1 MKTLSRGLSLLAL
14 VAWGGL
20 MLYFYY
26 SGRLNSYL
34 IPSYRPLVAVS
45 GFVMLGIAASL
56 AYTLSQGARWQMA
69 GGLIA
74 DDAADELAS
83 PGRVRTMQCLAFG
96 LLVLPIWS
104 ATGVSKDG
112 FSASAV
118 RNRGI
123 VEDAS
128 RLPGRPS
135 AALVASTAPAAATAS
150 AVYEPPLPGATPIP
164 ADAASG
170 AGANAAVDASQ
181 YMKTTPDGH
190 VLAEVTDLLFS
201 AEDDTMRPAFEGRTV
216 EVIGQY
222 LPVKD
227 SASGR
232 FQIVRMFMVCCA
244 ADARPVAVISEKVP
258 AVSGEPKVAEMGWAR
273 VTGKVTFPVE
283 DGRRLPII
291 KAEKLTPC
299 DPPAEAM
306 LY

>member
-14 VAWGGL
+14 VAWGAL

-26 SGRLNSYL
+26 SGRLNEYL

-83 PGRVRTMQCLAFG
+83 PARVRTMQFLAFG

-123 VEDAS
+123 VADAS

-135 AALVASTAPAAATAS
+135 AALVASTAPVAAPAAP
-150 AVYEPPLPGATPIP
+150 YEPPLPGATPIP

-170 AGANAAVDASQ
+170 AGGPAVDASQ

-190 VLAEVTDLLFS
+190 VIAEVTDLLFS

-244 ADARPVAVISEKVP
+244 ADARPVAVICDKLP
-258 AVSGEPKVAEMGWAR
+258 AAAGAPKVAEMGWAR

>member
-14 VAWGGL
+14 LAWGAL

-26 SGRLNSYL
+26 SGRLNEYL

-83 PGRVRTMQCLAFG
+83 PARVRTMQFLAFG

-123 VEDAS
+123 VADAS

-135 AALVASTAPAAATAS
+135 AALVASTAPAPAPAAT
-150 AVYEPPLPGATPIP
+150 YEPPLPGATPIP

-170 AGANAAVDASQ
+170 AGGPAVDASQ

-244 ADARPVAVISEKVP
+244 ADARPVAVICDKAP
-258 AVSGEPKVAEMGWAR
+258 GDPKVAEMGWAR